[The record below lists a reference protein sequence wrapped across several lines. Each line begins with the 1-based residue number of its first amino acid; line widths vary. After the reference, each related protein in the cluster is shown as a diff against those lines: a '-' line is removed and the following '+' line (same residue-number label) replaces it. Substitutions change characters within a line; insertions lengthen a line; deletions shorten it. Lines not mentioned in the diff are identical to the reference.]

1 MHDLTLFAHLLYR
14 VLLLTGLGPG
24 IAIAILWERRI
35 RGFGFEQVPQPVR
48 CRQLAM
54 HNGRMPTSSCRA
66 TSLHRKVRRV
76 A

>member
-1 MHDLTLFAHLLYR
+1 MHDLSLFAHLLYR
-14 VLLLTGLGPG
+14 VLLLTGLGPA
-24 IAIAILWERRI
+24 IAIAMLWERRI

-48 CRQLAM
+48 CRQFAN
-54 HNGRMPTSSCRA
+54 HGRMPTSSCRA